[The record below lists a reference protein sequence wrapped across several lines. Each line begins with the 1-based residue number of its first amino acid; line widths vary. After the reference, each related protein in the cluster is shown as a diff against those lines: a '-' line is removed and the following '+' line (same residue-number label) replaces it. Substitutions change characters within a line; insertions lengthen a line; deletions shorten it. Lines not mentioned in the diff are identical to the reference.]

1 MLRIGLTGGIGSG
14 KTTVS
19 DQFHSIYHI
28 PVIDADEIG
37 RKLLSPNGDAYS
49 EVLETFGQES
59 TLKSGEI
66 NRKFLREKI
75 FSDEE
80 LRIKLGKII
89 HPKVQASITNQI
101 KNFDTKYCLI
111 VIPLLI
117 ESNMQSMV
125 DRILVVDIH
134 KQHQLERVSLRDQCD
149 TGQVQAILDTQID
162 PEERLKYAHDIISN
176 NGTLEDLVDQI
187 HQLHEKYL
195 ALSI

>member
-1 MLRIGLTGGIGSG
+1 M
-14 KTTVS
+14 
-19 DQFHSIYHI
+19 
-28 PVIDADEIG
+28 IDI
-37 RKLLSPNGDAYS
+37 
-49 EVLETFGQES
+49 
-59 TLKSGEI
+59 
-66 NRKFLREKI
+66 KI
-75 FSDEE
+75 
-80 LRIKLGKII
+80 
-89 HPKVQASITNQI
+89 
-101 KNFDTKYCLI
+101 FDTKYCLI

-149 TGQVQAILDTQID
+149 TGHVQAILDTQID